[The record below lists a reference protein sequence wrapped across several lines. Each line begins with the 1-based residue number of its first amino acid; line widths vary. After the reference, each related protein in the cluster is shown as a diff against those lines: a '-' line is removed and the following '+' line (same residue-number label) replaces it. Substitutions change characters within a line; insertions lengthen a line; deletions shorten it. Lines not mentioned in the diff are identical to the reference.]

1 MRFMKK
7 SNIVLLLVFF
17 LLSVVLKIYNTEK
30 LLLLTLAIGLS
41 IDILGV
47 WLLAQDKKTM
57 RYFELA
63 KQKIRRQLNGLKRG
77 EKVGRIKTQDLSK
90 RRLSHLLNLQNSQGL
105 FLILLGFVIQLSV
118 VVVKLFSI

>member
-1 MRFMKK
+1 MKK